1 MDKEQAFEF
10 LCRAAEGISKM
21 FGKYCETVVQEVSGY
36 EITTAHHSTVS
47 PAAAR
52 WVHSS
57 SGS

>member
-36 EITTAHHSTVS
+36 EITTVAIFNGHI
-47 PAAAR
+47 
-52 WVHSS
+52 
-57 SGS
+57 SGRSVGATLCF